1 VIKLSEKRQEEKEC
15 NEKPAVYIHRKDW
28 EKICKAAEIKDRK
41 IKAFAL
47 YCKRGKGT
55 PYIVSECRPIKVIE
69 DKPGIFHY
77 VGMVY
82 PDKGSKERFAGTIVI
97 RPDLDITPHYAYWM
111 GVGDYDFTI
120 NLRMGKDGK
129 PEYKA
134 YWVHR
139 QKTHGEFIEID
150 VHILT

>member
-1 VIKLSEKRQEEKEC
+1 VIKLSEKRREDAKGG
-15 NEKPAVYIHRKDW
+15 EKPTVYIHRKDW
-28 EKICKAAEIKDRK
+28 QKICKAAERAGGR

-47 YCKRGKGT
+47 YCKRGKGA
-55 PYIVSECRPIKVIE
+55 PYVVSEYRPLEVVE
-69 DKPGIFHY
+69 VKPDVFYY

-82 PDKGSKERFAGTIVI
+82 PDKGSNERFAGTIVI

-120 NLRMGKDGK
+120 NLRMGEHGE

-134 YWVHR
+134 YWVNR